1 MSARKKRTLKRGRV
15 IEMVGKQAKL
25 AIALGALVF
34 ILGAGAYSRLR
45 GAVQEARGV
54 APAASTTS
62 STTTPASSATTTAAA
77 VPAGDGA
84 PGVAGGQADAASRGP
99 EAPATPA
106 PIIINVGGA
115 PAPAPPPPVRDY
127 AVQGPPAGTVPQY
140 PTAAYAS
147 EPYARGRDD
156 PDHRS
161 IDVGRRGT
169 SPAPYRANTRPVP
182 NTVQGQ
188 TFQETITPGSR
199 GHGGFTVRETP
210 RPTGALRVDSNRRPV
225 ETASQQRNRGI
236 ESVLA
241 GGTPQDAVRGRR
253 GMLSTRRDQTTG
265 RGFSGD
271 RRGQEVIASGDL
283 AAIRALA
290 AERLAQD
297 LRDTPNLTTGTGP
310 RREGGPQGSASSDR
324 AERLRQEQ
332 ERARGVF
339 DSRLIT
345 RF

>member
-1 MSARKKRTLKRGRV
+1 
-15 IEMVGKQAKL
+15 MVGKQAKL

-54 APAASTTS
+54 APASSTTS
-62 STTTPASSATTTAAA
+62 PASSSTTSTTSGSA
-77 VPAGDGA
+77 PAGDGA

-106 PIIINVGGA
+106 PIVINVGGA
-115 PAPAPPPPVRDY
+115 PAPAAPPPTRDY

-161 IDVGRRGT
+161 IDVGRRGVE
-169 SPAPYRANTRPVP
+169 PAPYRANTRPVP

-188 TFQETITPGSR
+188 TFQETVTPGSR

-210 RPTGALRVDSNRRPV
+210 RPTGALRVDSARRPV
-225 ETASQQRNRGI
+225 ETASQQRNRI
-236 ESVLA
+236 ISSVLA
-241 GGTPQDAVRGRR
+241 GESPRDAVRGQR

-265 RGFSGD
+265 RGFGGD

-297 LRDTPNLTTGTGP
+297 LRDTPNLTSGTGP
-310 RREGGPQGSASSDR
+310 RRPGGPRDSEPESR
-324 AERLRQEQ
+324 AQRAQREA
-332 ERARGVF
+332 ERAREVF